1 MLYFA
6 TPNGLGVLDV
16 ASHRTS
22 EIPLAGKIVD
32 VIEIPG
38 TELWAVLLNQING
51 YEVALIED
59 FSNMVGSFAVEAKN
73 VFIASRS
80 STLYVGHDDKISA
93 FALKRGL

>member
-1 MLYFA
+1 
-6 TPNGLGVLDV
+6 
-16 ASHRTS
+16 
-22 EIPLAGKIVD
+22 
-32 VIEIPG
+32 
-38 TELWAVLLNQING
+38 VLLNQING